1 MLRSFLKGGQPQPVL
16 RPIESR
22 AVLQAVLFAD
32 EIKSIASNALF
43 VIIPSAGF
51 LAVDLYGEA
60 SFLAVAQLLRCGER
74 VIGSPQ
80 NMNRKFVHPVVE
92 PRCDYFCGN
101 IRHDTA
107 PSTIGLVRMTGTTSE
122 TLRT

>member
-1 MLRSFLKGGQPQPVL
+1 MLRSFLKGGQPQPVP

-60 SFLAVAQLLRCGER
+60 SFLAVAQLLRCESASLGRPEHESQVR
-74 VIGSPQ
+74 
-80 NMNRKFVHPVVE
+80 
-92 PRCDYFCGN
+92 
-101 IRHDTA
+101 
-107 PSTIGLVRMTGTTSE
+107 PSGR
-122 TLRT
+122 